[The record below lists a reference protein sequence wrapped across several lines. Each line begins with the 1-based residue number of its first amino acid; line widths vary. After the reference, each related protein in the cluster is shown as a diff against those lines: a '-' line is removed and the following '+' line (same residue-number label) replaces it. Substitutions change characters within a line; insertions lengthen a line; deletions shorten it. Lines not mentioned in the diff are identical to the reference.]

1 MFPGWFDPRGQFNDD
16 DDMAQSRR
24 GPGRMPPRG
33 GPGGPWRGGPHDRPG
48 SGGPGPRGPGWGPGF
63 GGPGW
68 NEMRNLRD
76 AFGNMFGRARARRG
90 NVRSA
95 ILTLL
100 AEKPH
105 NGYQIMQAIEQRS
118 NGQWKPSS
126 GSIYPTLQ
134 LLEDEGLVEAEET
147 KPGQTGSKSYKLSA
161 KGKRYVDDN
170 KAELEAE
177 WAPASEDS
185 GGGDPRWELMNLFRQ
200 VAGAAM
206 QVAQSG
212 TPKQIDDA
220 KALLNDVRRN
230 LYRIL
235 ADLPSAGDDEE

>member
-1 MFPGWFDPRGQFNDD
+1 MFPRWFDPRGQFNDD
-16 DDMAQSRR
+16 DNMAQSRR

-48 SGGPGPRGPGWGPGF
+48 PGF
-63 GGPGW
+63 GGPGGSW
-68 NEMRNLRD
+68 NEIRNLSNF
-76 AFGNMFGRARARRG
+76 FGNAFGRARARRG

-134 LLEDEGLVEAEET
+134 LLEDEGLVAAEET
-147 KPGQTGSKSYKLSA
+147 KPGQTGSKSYTLST

-185 GGGDPRWELMNLFRQ
+185 GGDPRWELMNLFRQ

-212 TPKQIDDA
+212 TAKQIDAA
-220 KALLNDVRRN
+220 KALLDDVRRN

>member
-1 MFPGWFDPRGQFNDD
+1 MFPRWFDPRGPFNDD
-16 DDMAQSRR
+16 DDMAQNRR

-48 SGGPGPRGPGWGPGF
+48 PGHGF
-63 GGPGW
+63 GGGW
-68 NEMRNLRD
+68 GGGNGGGGNWGQF
-76 AFGNMFGRARARRG
+76 FGNVFGRARARRG

-134 LLEDEGLVEAEET
+134 QLEDEDLVATEDS
-147 KPGQTGSKSYKLSA
+147 KPGQSGSKTYKLSV
-161 KGKRYVDDN
+161 KGKRYFDDH
-170 KAELEAE
+170 KEELEAE
-177 WAPASEDS
+177 WATNDET
-185 GGGDPRWELMNLFRQ
+185 GGDPRWELMNLFRQ

-212 TPKQIDDA
+212 TAKQLEEA
-220 KALLNDVRRN
+220 KRLLDDVRRN

-235 ADLPSAGDDEE
+235 ADMPGEDEE